1 MKMST
6 TQKSALHA
14 SEELAPLKD
23 GSLLADRSTEVQTRP
38 RCGRFLRDVGLTMG
52 AEVLVLA
59 SRVVIVSIFGRWVG
73 AAELAE
79 YLLLSRI
86 TAWLLAGAVLGLA
99 VGLPRYV
106 ARARGS
112 QQQEPTTYF
121 QAASICL
128 ILSSIVI
135 GLIMIGN
142 RRVFAH
148 WLFGDSHRTAFVIAL
163 SFMVW
168 GLTAQGV
175 VFGYYRGLLSMARA
189 NLLEVCTLVA
199 VPLCVIVVL
208 YRTRSVPL
216 MVGAM
221 GSLDIVISALFA
233 IPIFRRFTIP
243 EPTKLAHHLKELLH
257 YGIPRVPGDFGSA
270 ALTALGPVI
279 AAHYLPM
286 AQISAFLL
294 GLTFLMVT
302 GYAAGPLG
310 VVLLSKVSMMLGQ
323 NRLDDVRARL
333 KYLVVGVLELSV
345 FACLQLI
352 IFADVAV
359 RTWVGSRYLDQM
371 LVIRLLVVAIPPY
384 LFYMALRSTI
394 DAASVKPLNAWNVL
408 TALMVYLLLIGASV
422 KFVPRTFLLEG
433 IAGSMFITLIV
444 LGSLTLRTFRKLY
457 DVSLPWARSAPSLL
471 AAVGLGAVA
480 FAFRS
485 FQSSPMGPLQAVLL
499 EGGLSSAYLALL
511 TSVGSTWLQ
520 YTWRMGL
527 GGRKSWSLPL
537 LRLEIRYQ

>member
-106 ARARGS
+106 ARVTGS
-112 QQQEPTTYF
+112 QQQGPTIYF

-128 ILSSIVI
+128 TLSSILI
-135 GLIMIGN
+135 GLIMIAN
-142 RRVFAH
+142 RQVFAR
-148 WLFGDSHRTAFVIAL
+148 WLFGDSHRTTLVIAL
-163 SFMVW
+163 TFMVW
-168 GLTAQGV
+168 GLTAQGA
-175 VFGYYRGLLSMARA
+175 VFGYYRGLLLMARA

-199 VPLCVIVVL
+199 VPLCVIMGL
-208 YRTRSVPL
+208 YQTRSVPL
-216 MVGAM
+216 MVGTM
-221 GSLDIVISALFA
+221 GCLDIVISTLFA
-233 IPIFRRFTIP
+233 IPIIRRFTIP
-243 EPTKLAHHLKELLH
+243 EPSELARHIKELLH
-257 YGIPRVPGDFGSA
+257 YGIPRMPGDCGSA
-270 ALTALGPVI
+270 ALTAIGPVI

-310 VVLLSKVSMMLGQ
+310 IVLLSKVSMMLGQ

-333 KYLVVGVLELSV
+333 KHLVVSVLELSV
-345 FACLQLI
+345 FACIQLI
-352 IFADVAV
+352 VFADVAV
-359 RTWVGSRYLDQM
+359 RAWVGSRYLDQM

>member
-1 MKMST
+1 MKIPT
-6 TQKSALHA
+6 TQTPAPHLT
-14 SEELAPLKD
+14 EELGPIEA
-23 GSLLADRSTEVQTRP
+23 GSFLAERPTGAQSGP
-38 RCGRFLRDVGLTMG
+38 RCGRFLRDIGLTMG

-79 YLLLSRI
+79 YLLLYRV
-86 TAWLLAGAVLGLA
+86 TAWLLAGTVLGLA

-106 ARARGS
+106 AHATGS
-112 QQQEPTTYF
+112 QQKGPTTYF
-121 QAASICL
+121 QAASIAL
-128 ILSSIVI
+128 TLSSTAV
-135 GLIMIGN
+135 GLIMIAN
-142 RRVFAH
+142 RVVFAH
-148 WLFGDSHRTAFVIAL
+148 WLFGDSHRTSLVIAL
-163 SFMVW
+163 SLMLW
-168 GLTAQGV
+168 GLTAQGAV
-175 VFGYYRGLLSMARA
+175 YGYYRGLLAMGRA

-199 VPLCVIVVL
+199 VPLGVIMGL

-216 MVGAM
+216 MAGAM
-221 GSLDIVISALFA
+221 GCLDIVISALFA
-233 IPIFRRFTIP
+233 IPIFRRFTFP
-243 EPTKLAHHLKELLH
+243 EASELARHMKELLH
-257 YGIPRVPGDFGSA
+257 YGIPRVPGDFGAA

-279 AAHYLPM
+279 AAHYLTM
-286 AQISAFLL
+286 AQISGFLL
-294 GLTFLMVT
+294 GLTILMVT

-333 KYLVVGVLELSV
+333 KHLVAGVLELSV
-345 FACLQLI
+345 FACIQLI
-352 IFADVAV
+352 VFADLAV

-408 TALMVYLLLIGASV
+408 IALVIYLLLIGASV
-422 KFVPRTFLLEG
+422 KFVPRRFLLEA

-457 DVSLPWARSAPSLL
+457 DVSIPWVQSAPSLL
-471 AAVGLGAVA
+471 AALGLGAVA
-480 FAFRS
+480 FAFRF
-485 FQSSPMGPLQAVLL
+485 FQSYPMHPVQVVLL

-520 YTWRMGL
+520 YTWRMGF
-527 GGRKSWSLPL
+527 GGRRSWSLPL

>member
-1 MKMST
+1 MKIPT
-6 TQKSALHA
+6 TQISGPHA
-14 SEELAPLKD
+14 SQELGPIKN
-23 GSLLADRSTEVQTRP
+23 GTSLAERPTGTPSKP

-79 YLLLSRI
+79 YLLLYRV
-86 TAWLLAGAVLGLA
+86 TAWLLAGTVLGLA

-106 ARARGS
+106 ARATGS
-112 QQQEPTTYF
+112 QQQGPTIYF

-128 ILSSIVI
+128 TLSSIVI
-135 GLIMIGN
+135 GLIMIAN
-142 RRVFAH
+142 RQVFAR
-148 WLFGDSHRTAFVIAL
+148 WLFGDSHRTSLVIAL

-168 GLTAQGV
+168 GLTAQGAV
-175 VFGYYRGLLSMARA
+175 YGYYRGLLLMARA

-199 VPLCVIVVL
+199 VPLCVIMGL

-216 MVGAM
+216 MAGAM
-221 GSLDIVISALFA
+221 GALDIVISTLFA

-243 EPTKLAHHLKELLH
+243 EPSELARHMKELLR
-257 YGIPRVPGDFGSA
+257 YGIPRVPGDFGAA

-294 GLTFLMVT
+294 GLTILMVT

-310 VVLLSKVSMMLGQ
+310 VVLLAKVSKMLGE
-323 NRLDDVRARL
+323 NRLDEVRAQL
-333 KYLVVGVLELSV
+333 KHLVAGVLELSV
-345 FACLQLI
+345 FACIQLI
-352 IFADVAV
+352 VFADVAV

-371 LVIRLLVVAIPPY
+371 LAIRLLLVAIPPY

-394 DAASVKPLNAWNVL
+394 DAASVKPLNARNVL
-408 TALMVYLLLIGASV
+408 LVLTIYLLLIGASV
-422 KFVPRTFLLEG
+422 KFLPREFLLEG
-433 IAGSMFITLIV
+433 IAASLFITLIV

-457 DVSLPWARSAPSLL
+457 DVSMPWAQSAPSLL
-471 AAVGLGAVA
+471 AALGLGAVA

-485 FQSSPMGPLQAVLL
+485 LQSSPMHPAQVVLL

-511 TSVGSTWLQ
+511 TSVGSSWLQ
-520 YTWRMGL
+520 YTWRMGF
-527 GGRKSWSLPL
+527 GGRRSWSLPL
-537 LRLEIRYQ
+537 LRLKIRYQ